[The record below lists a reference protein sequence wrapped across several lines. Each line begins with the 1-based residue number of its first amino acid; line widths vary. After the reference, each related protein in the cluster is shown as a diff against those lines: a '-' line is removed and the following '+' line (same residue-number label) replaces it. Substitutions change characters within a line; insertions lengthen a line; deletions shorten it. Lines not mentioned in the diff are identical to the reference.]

1 MIIINND
8 NNTNTN
14 NNNMRLTSTFES
26 GFQNAVI
33 LLLVNH
39 QDHFASSI
47 ILLQLTICFYS
58 CDGFLCHD
66 GQCISSSWRCDNV
79 YDCNSREDEENCG
92 TTLLPPHSES
102 MTSPTPQG
110 GK

>member
-1 MIIINND
+1 MIIIKND
-8 NNTNTN
+8 
-14 NNNMRLTSTFES
+14 NMRLTSTFES

-47 ILLQLTICFYS
+47 ILLQLICFYS

-92 TTLLPPHSES
+92 TTLLPPDYES
-102 MTSPTPQG
+102 MTSPTLQG